1 MKIEP
6 RPARAPKWSLSNQH
20 LNEQGD
26 PGRRSPQ
33 GASPTKVPGPEA
45 PRKGPKT
52 VNFGVHFCSP
62 FEAIFRAEM
71 SSKNGPRMAPK
82 IVNFVV
88 YVRMFFSHGFGA
100 LRVPPGSLLGPLEA
114 FLGGLEKEKM
124 QTVLHENHFFEI
136 ALFRFLKLL
145 MALLRS
151 SRPLLG
157 PICSQNGPKMSPKS
171 APKNYQKV
179 FQKMT
184 PKMTKK

>member
-6 RPARAPKWSLSNQH
+6 QPARAPKWSVSNQH

-26 PGRRSPQ
+26 PGQRSPQ
-33 GASPTKVPGPEA
+33 GGSPTKVPGPEA

-71 SSKNGPRMAPK
+71 GSKNGPRMAPK

-114 FLGGLEKEKM
+114 LLGGLEKEKM
-124 QTVLHENHFFEI
+124 QTVLHENHFFENV
-136 ALFRFLKLL
+136 LFWFFKPLIGLL
-145 MALLRS
+145 GS
-151 SRPLLG
+151 SCPLLG
-157 PICSQNGPKMSPKS
+157 PIWSQNGP
-171 APKNYQKV
+171 
-179 FQKMT
+179 
-184 PKMTKK
+184 